1 MQFSTLRDQRHGKP
15 SWATCSKGHTI
26 GVCLRERHHWCLL
39 SIESEKKK
47 KRHNERRCPFYGSVC
62 LKESQRKQFKN
73 KGGQLFVFFIKV
85 VSAL

>member
-39 SIESEKKK
+39 SIESEKKDITEEGV
-47 KRHNERRCPFYGSVC
+47 HFT
-62 LKESQRKQFKN
+62 
-73 KGGQLFVFFIKV
+73 V
-85 VSAL
+85 VSA